1 MPRKSSKPRGAA
13 AQGPVGLTP
22 GPRPALKAGPRNPS
36 PAAAAAVAEA
46 EGRKGPGAGA
56 AAAAEA
62 LELLHVG
69 PASDCDPPPPP
80 PPEPEPEP
88 EAPAPSQPPPVEAS
102 SSGRSA
108 AGGSLEEEAVRKLHE
123 LAEADGEEVALTDEE
138 LRANDQRQEDEI
150 CALESIFGDAVV
162 ILDRKGGQR
171 CFQVH
176 VHIEIPDSID
186 VSTRLSYGDGTLKYG
201 ATSDADADDLV
212 YKFKVEHLPPILL
225 RCLLP
230 ASYPSH
236 RPPFFTI
243 STYWLD
249 KGMVSSLCRMLDMLW
264 EEQQGMEVTY
274 QWVQWLQSSSLS
286 HLGFGNEIVLSKND
300 VTCDTDKRACLDD
313 GSPDVIIP
321 RMMRYNE
328 TKHHEAFLHAIHD
341 CMICFSECPGVDFV
355 KLPCH
360 HFFCWKCMQ
369 TYCKINVKEGNVVK
383 LLCPDTKCEGAV
395 PPNVLKRLLGEDEF
409 ERWEGLLL
417 QRTLDAMSDVVY
429 CPRCQTACLEDVGN
443 EAVCSSCLFSFCTL
457 CTNRRH
463 IGEQCMSPQERL
475 LILEKRQQS
484 GRLQADQQRRIFEE
498 LKSLKEIM
506 KDSKQCPTCKMAIS
520 KTEGCNKMV
529 CWNCK
534 EYFCYQCNRAITG
547 YEHFQGSCVLFPQ
560 EEIDR
565 WEMQMNPR
573 VQRQV
578 VAQAHAE
585 MYVQHGQPHLC
596 PTCRQPSPKVGNNN
610 HLFCWACQKH
620 FCALCH
626 KPVPKPAQHYGP
638 KGCKQHTADP

>member
-1 MPRKSSKPRGAA
+1 MPRKSSRPRGAA
-13 AQGPVGLTP
+13 AQGPVGSTAV
-22 GPRPALKAGPRNPS
+22 PRPPFKGAAPNPS
-36 PAAAAAVAEA
+36 PAAEPPQAAAPAVD
-46 EGRKGPGAGA
+46 
-56 AAAAEA
+56 EA
-62 LELLHVG
+62 LERLHLDPV
-69 PASDCDPPPPP
+69 SDGDPP

-88 EAPAPSQPPPVEAS
+88 EAPAPSPPPPVEAS

-108 AGGSLEEEAVRKLHE
+108 AGGSLEEEEALRKLHE
-123 LAEADGEEVALTDEE
+123 LAEVGGEEVALTDDEVG
-138 LRANDQRQEDEI
+138 ANDQRQEDEI
-150 CALESIFGDAVV
+150 CALEAIFGDAVV
-162 ILDRKGGQR
+162 IFNRKGGQR

-176 VHIEIPDSID
+176 VHIEIPDAIN
-186 VSTRLSYGDGTLKYG
+186 VSTRLNYGDGTLKYG
-201 ATSDADADDLV
+201 SASDADDLV
-212 YKFKVEHLPPILL
+212 YKFRVEHLPPILL
-225 RCLLP
+225 TCLLP
-230 ASYPSH
+230 TSYPSH
-236 RPPFFTI
+236 RPPLFTI
-243 STYWLD
+243 SSYWLD
-249 KGMVSSLCRMLDMLW
+249 KEMISSLCHMLDMLW

-274 QWVQWLQSSSLS
+274 QWVQWLQNSSLS
-286 HLGFGNEIVLSKND
+286 HLGFDNEIVLSKND
-300 VTCDTDKRACLDD
+300 VACEADKRACLDNA
-313 GSPDVIIP
+313 SPDVIIP

-328 TKHHEAFLHAIHD
+328 NRHHEAFLNAIHD

-369 TYCKINVKEGNVVK
+369 TYCKMNVKEGNVVK

-395 PPNVLKRLLGEDEF
+395 PPNILKRLLGEDEF

-417 QRTLDAMSDVVY
+417 QRTLDAMADIVY

-457 CTNRRH
+457 CRNRRH
-463 IGEQCMSPQERL
+463 IGEQCMSPAERL

-484 GRLQADQQRRIFEE
+484 GHVQADQMRILEE
-498 LKSLKEIM
+498 LRSLKEIM
-506 KDSKQCPTCKMAIS
+506 KDSKQCPKCNMAIS
-520 KTEGCNKMV
+520 KTEGCNKME

-547 YEHFQGSCVLFPQ
+547 YDHFRGSCVLFPQ
-560 EEIDR
+560 EELDR
-565 WEMQMNPR
+565 WEMQMNQR

-578 VAQAHAE
+578 VAQVHAE
-585 MYVQHGQPHLC
+585 MHLQHGPAHPC
-596 PTCRQPSPKVGNNN
+596 PTCRQPSPKIGNNN

-626 KPVPKPAQHYGP
+626 KSVPKPAQHYGP

>member
-1 MPRKSSKPRGAA
+1 MPRKSSKARGAA

-22 GPRPALKAGPRNPS
+22 APRPALKAGPPNPS
-36 PAAAAAVAEA
+36 PAAAAVAEA
-46 EGRKGPGAGA
+46 EGRKGPSTVAA
-56 AAAAEA
+56 AAAAES
-62 LELLHVG
+62 LERLHVS
-69 PASDCDPPPPP
+69 PAPDCDPPPPP
-80 PPEPEPEP
+80 PPEPEP

-123 LAEADGEEVALTDEE
+123 LAEAAGEEVALTEE
-138 LRANDQRQEDEI
+138 EEHANDQRQEDEI
-150 CALESIFGDAVV
+150 CALEAIFGDAVV

-201 ATSDADADDLV
+201 ATSDADADELV

-236 RPPFFTI
+236 HPPFFTI

-264 EEQQGMEVTY
+264 EEKQGVEVTY

-300 VTCDTDKRACLDD
+300 VICDTDKRACLDD

-383 LLCPDTKCEGAV
+383 LLCPDTKCERAV

-484 GRLQADQQRRIFEE
+484 GRLLADQQRRIFEE

-506 KDSKQCPTCKMAIS
+506 KDSKQCPKCKMAIS
-520 KTEGCNKMV
+520 KTEGCNKMR
-529 CWNCK
+529 CGNCG
-534 EYFCYQCNRAITG
+534 EYFCYQCDRAITG

-573 VQRQV
+573 VRREV
-578 VAQAHAE
+578 VAQVHAE
-585 MYVQHGQPHLC
+585 MHVQHGQPHLC

-620 FCALCH
+620 FCAMCH